1 MCRPHG
7 RRDPDDTRLPHPWTL
22 VAAAAAPYS
31 GVMPEPDPDEREPGR
46 SSPQPSDREV
56 EQRWAELT
64 AQLGEVGT
72 EDVHEPV
79 TGPDETGAA
88 PSGPRDYEVAEDGEE
103 TGFVPPD
110 PPPLRGSDP
119 LPTLAWLAALG
130 GPVATVIF
138 LIVWPSAPSWVYL
151 TAIMGSVVGW
161 LVLLWRMPRSRDDS
175 DDGAV
180 V

>member
-1 MCRPHG
+1 
-7 RRDPDDTRLPHPWTL
+7 
-22 VAAAAAPYS
+22 
-31 GVMPEPDPDEREPGR
+31 MPEPDPDEREPGR

-56 EQRWAELT
+56 ERRWAELT
-64 AQLGEVGT
+64 AQLGDLGT
-72 EDVHEPV
+72 QENAKDDHEPV
-79 TGPDETGAA
+79 AGADETGAA

-151 TAIMGSVVGW
+151 AAIMGSVVGW